1 MLLFKGM
8 EEFRNVV
15 EHSKQRH
22 HIIGQYVLAREHLV
36 QDAGAKDQGMS
47 EFLKNFYSSN
57 YFWSLSSLLWIH
69 LMWGFAFGC
78 RLQINMI
85 SNLYCNLLLDND
97 QLLFV
102 SGHLKT
108 LMLSKTGSF
117 AENEM
122 RKLCFMISLLSLLH
136 KGIICL
142 ITKKFKSLYYLVAF
156 REVHLNGIICIYFNL
171 PPSESCACEMSCMA
185 LKMSWEPIP
194 GPIFLRMMEV
204 QIRGKRNHLVFLRTL
219 LQVLI
224 VGENEIFLFSLIFII
239 LKSIFKYMRY
249 LFTFYVRFIFYI
261 RNSLL

>member
-47 EFLKNFYSSN
+47 EYLKNFYSSN

-117 AENEM
+117 AENET
-122 RKLCFMISLLSLLH
+122 RKLCLWYHYCPFCIRGSFVWLPESLKAYIIWLPSGRSIWMESPSLLSYAS
-136 KGIICL
+136 ISICL
-142 ITKKFKSLYYLVAF
+142 HQSLVLV
-156 REVHLNGIICIYFNL
+156 RCLIWLWKCL
-171 PPSESCACEMSCMA
+171 ESQ
-185 LKMSWEPIP
+185 
-194 GPIFLRMMEV
+194 FLV
-204 QIRGKRNHLVFLRTL
+204 LFL
-219 LQVLI
+219 
-224 VGENEIFLFSLIFII
+224 
-239 LKSIFKYMRY
+239 
-249 LFTFYVRFIFYI
+249 
-261 RNSLL
+261 